1 MNQSIDLEAAKAA
14 FFSSGGRIIVLDG
27 YQYVPL
33 PQRKHPDPKPRAKV
47 KLEQSSQGT
56 RQERAQALAEKVA
69 EMAKTMTCRE
79 AAEILKVAPDMLWSM
94 AKRYG
99 FSFVPA
105 AKGRVIVKEY
115 DEEKDANTR
124 EQLDALWRD
133 IQDSALRSED
143 PPHVRFAAAIL
154 ACPTPQPHP
163 EPIAWMVGTAIWW
176 TKEEAERDAAAT
188 GKTITP
194 FGPLTGSADIEQLR
208 EVIKHSDAQ
217 IMRQSMRISNQ
228 RAQLAERDALLQR
241 ALPYLSNTPDLVQQG
256 AEDLAEEIRSASAGK
271 PCYGPNEWGTECGK
285 CSKCK
290 PASAEPKVKS

>member
-115 DEEKDANTR
+115 DDDKDA
-124 EQLDALWRD
+124 
-133 IQDSALRSED
+133 
-143 PPHVRFAAAIL
+143 
-154 ACPTPQPHP
+154 
-163 EPIAWMVGTAIWW
+163 
-176 TKEEAERDAAAT
+176 K
-188 GKTITP
+188 
-194 FGPLTGSADIEQLR
+194 
-208 EVIKHSDAQ
+208 
-217 IMRQSMRISNQ
+217 
-228 RAQLAERDALLQR
+228 LAERIKAMRDIGVSRNQAILHLQIGHTTMSR
-241 ALPYLSNTPDLVQQG
+241 IIKKFGIEFPP
-256 AEDLAEEIRSASAGK
+256 GK
-271 PCYGPNEWGTECGK
+271 RGPQK
-285 CSKCK
+285 
-290 PASAEPKVKS
+290 